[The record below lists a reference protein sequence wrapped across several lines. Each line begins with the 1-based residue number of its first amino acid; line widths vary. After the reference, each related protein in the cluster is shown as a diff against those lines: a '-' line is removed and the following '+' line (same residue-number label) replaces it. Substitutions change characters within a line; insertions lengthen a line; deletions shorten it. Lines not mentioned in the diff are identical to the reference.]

1 MDDGAS
7 ATPIRVTSKTR
18 ARSAPSV
25 PRLRQ
30 TQYGTEWRARGEV
43 IASAPVSAWTWTP
56 HDPRAATL
64 RPRDTP
70 APLPYAVLTNYRP
83 ARRRQRVVLVF
94 DMGVESAA
102 FITALRGA
110 GLPYFFLDYR
120 EFMRRGT
127 IALGVGAA
135 GAGTLRLDH
144 AELRL
149 RDVAAVVWHPPLPV
163 VTQLA
168 LRPVSRHL
176 HLHRWMQAL
185 RDLAGLLPRDTIWMP
200 APPIGGSNDWQEKLA
215 ELALA
220 AELGLAVP
228 ESLSTNDLAAAAAF
242 IRRHGGRVLFRDFSR
257 TRIRFRTVFADRR
270 PSRLRTLV
278 ASPCVFQQYIDKAFD
293 VRAVVI
299 GRRVFACR
307 IDSQASPAAR
317 VDWRVYDNAR
327 VRWDR
332 MRLPRRVDRALV
344 ALTTRL
350 GLTWASCDLV
360 KAREGGF
367 HFLEVNRPGLTYWL
381 QPFVGLDVPHEVVR
395 FVAARLRVRGAA
407 RGNRLTDKRVRTTT
421 PATEASMATKK
432 STAKVKDLSSKKKA
446 GSVKGGRINRA

>member
-1 MDDGAS
+1 M
-7 ATPIRVTSKTR
+7 
-18 ARSAPSV
+18 

-43 IASAPVSAWTWTP
+43 VPPTPVGAWTWTP

-83 ARRRQRVVLVF
+83 TRRRQRVVLVF
-94 DMGVESAA
+94 DMGVESVA
-102 FITALRGA
+102 FVTALRGA

-127 IALGVGAA
+127 IVLGVGATA
-135 GAGTLRLDH
+135 GGVLRLEQ
-144 AELRL
+144 AELLL

-163 VTQLA
+163 MTHVA
-168 LRPVSRHL
+168 PRPVARHL
-176 HLHRWMQAL
+176 HLHRWMQTL

-228 ESLSTNDLAAAAAF
+228 ESLSTNDPAAAAAF
-242 IRRHGGRVLFRDFSR
+242 LRRHGGRVLFRDFSR

-270 PSRLRTLV
+270 PSRLRALV

-332 MRLPRRVDRALV
+332 MRLPRQVERALV
-344 ALTTRL
+344 ALTARL

-360 KAREGGF
+360 KARTGAF

-381 QPFVGLDVPHEVVR
+381 KPFVGLDVPHELVR
-395 FVAARLRVRGAA
+395 FVAAR
-407 RGNRLTDKRVRTTT
+407 
-421 PATEASMATKK
+421 
-432 STAKVKDLSSKKKA
+432 LSSKKKA